1 MARAACCGPR
11 CGSSRAS
18 PKTAA
23 AKRRA
28 PPPQRTP
35 PAPPALQPL
44 APWSGSDALLRFI
57 SDAGGWVHPSLVVGS
72 RGAGRGVFAAQPL
85 PAGPVAYVPC
95 ATCITATQASASAS
109 APLEA
114 LLPSS
119 LEPSERLALHLLSRM
134 CSGGDGFTASLPS
147 LADGALVPFPISWT
161 AEQLGA
167 LRDPELAA
175 QFAARRAHAEAQHA
189 LLAPTL
195 SLTLDEWLWVHAMV
209 LSRALRWHD
218 GFDTALQPFID
229 CVNHAPFAASPA
241 RNTLYDY
248 VPAGER
254 NDSLAWPGLPAGC
267 AQGGC
272 AALRLLRPLAAGE
285 ELLTSYAQEQ
295 AGGRLRAQAA
305 LARYGFL
312 PDALDGRDAS
322 YDVHPAEARHAA
334 LELRLSPAFA
344 AAAGAR
350 EKQLRAVGSQLAT
363 AAAEDDAAARSAQ
376 DAPTRIAALYRRG
389 RGLALGRAA
398 LPHLLDPAARSTQSA
413 RASNDDDDALEAL
426 RMGVAAG
433 IAAAAKRGAFAAAP
447 QGASAAFEAALW
459 GALAGEEP
467 TLLTPEQAIAAAAAS

>member
-18 PKTAA
+18 PRAA

-28 PPPQRTP
+28 PPRAPPQRSS

-95 ATCITATQASASAS
+95 ATCITATQAASS
-109 APLEA
+109 SSGLLEA
-114 LLPSS
+114 LLPS

-134 CSGGDGFTASLPS
+134 RSGGDGFTASLPL
-147 LADGALVPFPISWT
+147 LADGALVPFPISWS

-167 LRDPELAA
+167 LRDPELAS
-175 QFAARRAHAEAQHA
+175 QFAARRARAEAQHA
-189 LLAPTL
+189 ALAPTL
-195 SLTLDEWLWVHAMV
+195 SISLDEWLWVHAMV

-218 GFDTALQPFID
+218 GLDTCLQPFID

-248 VPAGER
+248 VPGGTQ
-254 NDSLAWPGLPAGC
+254 NDAALWPGLPAGC
-267 AQGGC
+267 AAGGC
-272 AALRLLRPLAAGE
+272 AALRLLRPVAAGE

-312 PDALDGRDAS
+312 PDALSGQDAS
-322 YDVHPAEARHAA
+322 YDVHPAEARHTA

-350 EKQLRAVGSQLAT
+350 DKQLRCVGSQLAT
-363 AAAEDDAAARSAQ
+363 AAAEDDAAARTAQ
-376 DAPTRIAALYRRG
+376 DAPARIAALYRRG

-398 LPHLLDPAARSTQSA
+398 LPHLLDNPRAARP
-413 RASNDDDDALEAL
+413 SNGDDGDALDAL
-426 RMGVAAG
+426 RAGVAAG
-433 IAAAAKRGAFAAAP
+433 IAAAAKRGAFAAAA
-447 QGASAAFEAALW
+447 QGASAAFEAAVW
-459 GALAGEEP
+459 GALAGKEP
-467 TLLTPEQAIAAAAAS
+467 PLLTPDEAIAAAAAS